1 MNRAYTPVVFKYIY
15 SKIQKHYS
23 EELMEELVVR
33 KNINM
38 VQHEVKNEQ
47 YLSKVCFFYAVVS
60 CYFLKREILHTPAT
74 NT

>member
-1 MNRAYTPVVFKYIY
+1 
-15 SKIQKHYS
+15 
-23 EELMEELVVR
+23 MEELVVK